1 MGVNNGNAIMMF
13 GGLRSLRWLPQPLQS
28 QASFGSPSTSAS
40 RSSNPMTSS
49 NGSTQMEHMHL
60 VNHSTAITAVAV
72 IVLIA
77 ALLAALAL

>member
-1 MGVNNGNAIMMF
+1 
-13 GGLRSLRWLPQPLQS
+13 
-28 QASFGSPSTSAS
+28 
-40 RSSNPMTSS
+40 MTSS